1 MVFYELFALV
11 RKDIAAPTIR
21 EMMRTAGTTILK
33 HGGVIRKI
41 RNSGDVPLVKRYHNQ
56 GEDYYFGK
64 QVIMQF
70 DSNPMAQREAIK
82 TLRMDPR
89 VIRVGLVKLG
99 DRLDEI
105 VEDPAK
111 TY

>member
-1 MVFYELFALV
+1 MVFYELFILI
-11 RKDIAAPTIR
+11 RQDINTPTIR

-41 RNSGDVPLVKRYHNQ
+41 RNNGEVPLVKRYHNQ

-64 QVIMQF
+64 QTIMQF
-70 DSNPMAQREAIK
+70 DSNPMAQREAMK
-82 TLRMDPR
+82 TLQMDPR
-89 VIRVGLVKLG
+89 VIRVGLLKLG
-99 DRLDEI
+99 DRLHDI